1 MKLVI
6 LIAFCFFSQILSVP
20 LAEDE
25 DFANKLD
32 ALLVYLIY
40 PFLINSY
47 NTDKLL
53 TLCTNHLFYQRNNK
67 LKI

>member
-40 PFLINSY
+40 PF
-47 NTDKLL
+47 
-53 TLCTNHLFYQRNNK
+53 
-67 LKI
+67 